1 MTTVN
6 IQTNS
11 FIHNTGL
18 KEENS
23 LSHLISA
30 MSPDFKNESTLIKH
44 SRYYGDA
51 EFEHAC
57 TSTI

>member
-1 MTTVN
+1 
-6 IQTNS
+6 
-11 FIHNTGL
+11 
-18 KEENS
+18 
-23 LSHLISA
+23 

-44 SRYYGDA
+44 PRYYGDA